1 MDIYIDN
8 NGYMRLRKT
17 GKIYDWQVKGSEYIC
32 ILIKR
37 T

>member
-1 MDIYIDN
+1 MDIYMDN
-8 NGYMRLRKT
+8 YGYMRHRKT
-17 GKIYDWQVKGSEYIC
+17 NKIYDWQVKCSEYTC